1 MYRSI
6 KERQEYTT
14 FHSRRDKH
22 NERSSTNEKNTNE
35 KNTNEKNT
43 MNISNDG
50 VCGTNGT
57 KGTKRCNNIN
67 ITQNLLDDIEIL
79 TKRLHNAEM
88 VNLVLKKELSDI
100 RRKLRLNTKEDV
112 QVDTKVIQHVIG
124 RRKKK
129 LAAETHQRKQTSP
142 STDIDK
148 TLEKFTDKNIDENT
162 FQEGERKRRAPNII
176 VHGLHE
182 EPNKSEDKAAKRFL
196 KSLDMDINP
205 KLAARLGNKTENYH
219 EQRLSLIHI

>member
-1 MYRSI
+1 M
-6 KERQEYTT
+6 
-14 FHSRRDKH
+14 
-22 NERSSTNEKNTNE
+22 
-35 KNTNEKNT
+35 
-43 MNISNDG
+43 
-50 VCGTNGT
+50 
-57 KGTKRCNNIN
+57 
-67 ITQNLLDDIEIL
+67 
-79 TKRLHNAEM
+79 
-88 VNLVLKKELSDI
+88 
-100 RRKLRLNTKEDV
+100 

-142 STDIDK
+142 STDMDK

-182 EPNKSEDKAAKRFL
+182 EPNESEDKAAKRFL

-205 KLAARLGNKTENYH
+205 KLAARLGKKKPGATRPLKIIMNNVMEKEKTMKSLPKLKRSKMKLHVTDDLTRKDRAIIANL
-219 EQRLSLIHI
+219 LSEAKAKNAEETEAYVWRVTGSPTKRQLSRSRKKDGHQTTKERKTTLERCIEA